1 MSMPRA
7 LAMYVD
13 LLRDEVASAGVKRVR
28 VRRARMATELQELL
42 SLVDVTAEMTR
53 IGDTIHAA
61 CGALCDALERQGLP
75 GPVKV
80 DLVREGRQRALA
92 AIDALEQHLRLALPS
107 DEARAL
113 GVAWCG
119 DGREPASGRT

>member
-1 MSMPRA
+1 MTIPRA
-7 LAMYVD
+7 LAMYVA
-13 LLRDEVASAGVKRVR
+13 LLRDEVSSAGVKRVR

-42 SLVDVTAEMTR
+42 SLVDATADMTR
-53 IGDTIHAA
+53 AADAIGVA
-61 CGALCDALERQGLP
+61 CGALCDALERHGLP

-80 DLVREGRQRALA
+80 DLVRAGRQRALA
-92 AIDALEQHLRLALPS
+92 AIDALEQELRSAMPS

-119 DGREPASGRT
+119 DAPQRATGRT